1 MTVPPSPEEQVRQA
15 LILFDRVAAFHR
27 LAEDGE
33 VELIDFLATQ
43 MSRESILATLCTAL
57 VCVDP
62 ALLAKRREIIR
73 REGIEVFQ
81 TEQRPD

>member
-1 MTVPPSPEEQVRQA
+1 MIAPPSLEDQVRQV

-27 LAEDGE
+27 LAEAGE
-33 VELIDFLATQ
+33 IELLDFLAAQ

-62 ALLAKRREIIR
+62 ALLAERRE
-73 REGIEVFQ
+73 EIEVFQ
-81 TEQRPD
+81 AEQRPD